1 MVTVVMLSTAEARK
15 GFIYAESKSQ
25 WKKMGFKVVDFTG
38 IRTPGRTSQIV
49 MRNWQRFFELNK
61 AGNSY
66 ANNIKGDIIIAEDD
80 VEWRLTQEETMAKI
94 NKNKIN
100 WLCHQKTFKDKI
112 KGETKTIEVGSQ
124 AIFIP
129 AKLKDAFSK
138 KIMSH
143 TGMHFDRWI
152 SLYVDYVNPFKA
164 KEHCAEFTSKST
176 TLKAK
181 DGKPAIRKG
190 KDIKVKVKFEEREGG
205 KRAGKRLP
213 KARKTGEVS
222 ISGKAP
228 IALSKKDVQ
237 PKGYLFK
244 KTGK

>member
-1 MVTVVMLSTAEARK
+1 MITVVILSTEKSRK
-15 GFIYAESKSQ
+15 GIIYATSKLQ
-25 WKKMGFKVVDFTG
+25 WKKMGFKVVDFLG

-61 AGNSY
+61 AGHSF

-80 VEWRLTQEETMAKI
+80 VEWRLSEKETMAKI
-94 NKNKIN
+94 NKNKMN

-112 KGETKTIEVGSQ
+112 KGETKTIEVGTQ

-143 TGMHFDRWI
+143 TGMHFDRWL
-152 SLYVDYVNPFKA
+152 SLHVDIVKPFKP
-164 KEHCAEFTSKST
+164 KEHCAEYTSQSST
-176 TLKAK
+176 T
-181 DGKPAIRKG
+181 GKIRKG
-190 KDIKVKVKFEEREGG
+190 KDIKASKSPLPNVK
-205 KRAGKRLP
+205 
-213 KARKTGEVS
+213 
-222 ISGKAP
+222 
-228 IALSKKDVQ
+228 